1 MRTEVLP
8 TSVYLE
14 MQSGDLKGMLS
25 VSILMIALSAAVL
38 ILARALGMQR
48 INA

>member
-38 ILARALGMQR
+38 VLARIFGMQR

>member
-14 MQSGDLKGMLS
+14 MQAGDLKGMLA
-25 VSILMIALSAAVL
+25 ICLIMIVAAGTVL
-38 ILARALGMQR
+38 ISARLMGMR
-48 INA
+48 GGRV